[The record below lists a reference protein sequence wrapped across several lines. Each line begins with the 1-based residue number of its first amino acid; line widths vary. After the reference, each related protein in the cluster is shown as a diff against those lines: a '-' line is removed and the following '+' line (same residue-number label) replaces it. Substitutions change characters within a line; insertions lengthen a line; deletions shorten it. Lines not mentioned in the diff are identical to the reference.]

1 MSTTFETAAQAETK
15 ILMIENITSV
25 GSAFGVTTS
34 GAQTYI
40 NARIVDTVGLKCG
53 DTVEALIL
61 PNYDDKRNSVPWRA
75 LRVTR
80 IDSPIGAE
88 QEAQWIEDESEIEEE
103 PEVRVSAA
111 DQIIALITEH
121 GAMRTAVIAAQ
132 LGMTFAEVS
141 TLCMGL
147 FAEQKLSV
155 AEVYGAPRQKRAS
168 LRVWGL
174 DVNDFDVDPSE
185 EG

>member
-15 ILMIENITSV
+15 ILMIESITAV

-40 NARIVDTVGLKCG
+40 NARIVDTVNIQCG
-53 DTVEALIL
+53 DTVEALVL
-61 PNYDDKRNSVPWRA
+61 PNYDDKRDNVPWRA

-88 QEAQWIEDESEIEEE
+88 QEDPWVEDESESE
-103 PEVRVSAA
+103 PEVKVSAA